1 MGLLLIFMMSTPIFS
16 ILGKGSELTESFL
29 DNFSEEN
36 REKELREFQN
46 IKKVYLEKGYE
57 LELEQKIRETL
68 EKRGIE
74 VYKVKVN
81 IEGEETQANLVLK
94 TEISQEER
102 KELKDDKNN
111 NNAKDNADNNAT
123 DNENMTDDAGIDNGD
138 TVSEGPEGAGNAGNG
153 TVDGTTAEEGTVAR
167 DLGDGVRAVGDGVGD
182 AVEDVGDAVGDV
194 VDGRE

>member
-1 MGLLLIFMMSTPIFS
+1 MKKIKQILTGVLLIMTLSVFTACGNNGTAPD
-16 ILGKGSELTESFL
+16 EVDTTNENTDNTESTA
-29 DNFSEEN
+29 DD
-36 REKELREFQN
+36 EKQN
-46 IKKVYLEKGYE
+46 
-57 LELEQKIRETL
+57 
-68 EKRGIE
+68 
-74 VYKVKVN
+74 
-81 IEGEETQANLVLK
+81 AD
-94 TEISQEER
+94 
-102 KELKDDKNN
+102 KDDKNN

-182 AVEDVGDAVGDV
+182 AVEDVGNAVGDV